1 VLFLNEWNVSLNAMV
16 RRKRY
21 QLNFNLASYNIRT
34 RRYENID
41 CIYESFKDASKVR
54 WKCEK
59 CSEKFRTFKELMGH
73 KVDSHS
79 Y

>member
-1 VLFLNEWNVSLNAMV
+1 MS
-16 RRKRY
+16 RKKY
-21 QLNFNLASYNIRT
+21 ALNFNLASYNIRT
-34 RRYENID
+34 GLYENRD
-41 CIYESFKDASKVR
+41 SIYENFKEASKCR

>member
-1 VLFLNEWNVSLNAMV
+1 MSLNVMEK
-16 RRKRY
+16 RKKY

-34 RRYENID
+34 GRYENID
-41 CIYESFKDASKVR
+41 CIYQSFKDASMAR

-59 CSEKFRTFKELMGH
+59 SSEKFRNFKQLMGH
-73 KVDSHS
+73 KIDSHS